1 LPVTFVVVD
10 FEQVV
15 DEHADAAGS
24 VIGTRVTGFLY
35 SIEVAGHCFGF
46 ISVFIQRGMDVEEGC
61 DTGIYRDEVV
71 GPLVV
76 KRRKAAD
83 VVDGGVHIKKAAA
96 ADLIAFWC
104 AVVGVYKGL
113 GAVEKQEKVLEVGVG
128 RVGAG

>member
-1 LPVTFVVVD
+1 M
-10 FEQVV
+10 
-15 DEHADAAGS
+15 DEYADAAGS
-24 VIGTRVTGFLY
+24 VVGTRVTGFLY

-46 ISVFIQRGMDVEEGC
+46 ISVFIQRGVDVEEGC
-61 DTGIYRDEVV
+61 DTGIYWDEVV

-76 KRRKAAD
+76 KWRKAAD
-83 VVDGGVHIKKAAA
+83 VVNGGVCIKKAAA

-113 GAVEKQEKVLEVGVG
+113 GAVEKREKVLEVDVG